1 MIQTLYKIIFK
12 NKVIL
17 FYIMFEYR
25 KIKVFDDGRQQYKD
39 LDNVWIVVLSKF
51 NGGKLVLKNAVNKDI
66 VINTI
71 SSWKTEIIQQPE

>member
-1 MIQTLYKIIFK
+1 
-12 NKVIL
+12 
-17 FYIMFEYR
+17 MFEYR

>member
-1 MIQTLYKIIFK
+1 M
-12 NKVIL
+12 V
-17 FYIMFEYR
+17 EYR

-51 NGGKLVLKNAVNKDI
+51 NGSKLVLKNAVNKDI

-71 SSWKTEIIQQPE
+71 SSWKTEIIQQQSKKFT